1 MSTAIRIL
9 YIITLPGVG
18 GAQSHVLALI
28 RGVAGAA
35 DIHLATSAKGPLTEA
50 AESFG
55 AVVHILPSLG
65 RSINPFNDI
74 QSVRE
79 CLQLIRDVHP
89 ALVHLHS
96 SKAGVVGR
104 IAAKRAGVPAI
115 FTAHGWG
122 FKPGV
127 PVVRR
132 SIVWLSEALAAPL
145 ATRVICVSDYDRQ
158 LACRYLPGGEEKYT
172 MIHNGIC
179 AEAPLAF
186 PDADNVKI
194 IMTARF
200 QEPKEQQLLLRAFA
214 MLDRPRAQILFAGE
228 GNELVTC
235 QAIARNLG
243 IAENVHFLGDRNDI
257 SNLLAQSQIFVLLSR
272 YEGLPISVLEA
283 MRAGLPVIASRVGG
297 IPEQVDNG
305 ATGFLIDPGDVSA
318 VASALSTLIAGPKL
332 RRQMGEAG
340 RRKFR
345 QKFMVEEMLAQ
356 TIEVYEQ
363 ALSSAS
369 SFSTYY
375 P

>member
-1 MSTAIRIL
+1 MSAATKIL
-9 YIITLPGVG
+9 YVITLPDIG

-28 RGVAGAA
+28 KRIAEVA

-50 AESFG
+50 AEGSC
-55 AVVHILPSLG
+55 AVIHTLPSLG

-74 QSVRE
+74 RSIYE
-79 CLQLIRDVHP
+79 CLQLIRELRP

-96 SKAGVVGR
+96 SKAGLVGR
-104 IAAKRAGVPAI
+104 IAAKRVGVPTI
-115 FTAHGWG
+115 YTAHGWG
-122 FKPGV
+122 FKAGV
-127 PVVRR
+127 PIVRR

-145 ATRVICVSDYDRQ
+145 ATRVICVSDYDRK
-158 LACRYLPGGEEKYT
+158 LAQRYLPGGEEKYVT
-172 MIHNGIC
+172 IHNGIC
-179 AEAPLAF
+179 AEAAVAV

-214 MLDRPRAQILFAGE
+214 MLDRPRAQILFAGG
-228 GNELVTC
+228 GNELATC
-235 QAIARNLG
+235 QATAQNLG
-243 IAENVHFLGDRNDI
+243 IAKNVHFLGDRNDI

-283 MRAGLPVIASRVGG
+283 MRAGLPVIASHVGG

-305 ATGFLIDPGDVSA
+305 VTGFLIDPGDVSA
-318 VASALSTLIAGPKL
+318 VVSALSRLIADPKL

-345 QKFMVEEMLAQ
+345 QQFVVEKMLAQ

-363 ALSSAS
+363 ILNSPS

-375 P
+375 T